1 MWWEVVW
8 FGDRLFLGRRS
19 IMIQNRKL
27 DISEFRWAHLS
38 RLDNKI
44 VIWKQSHTTRKLRHP
59 EFLQTFLQL
68 RSEAM
73 LWIWQ
78 LSHLR
83 DSEARRYILGSKA
96 RHVVTHFLLVLP
108 ETGFA
113 LKSSTAIHHRRN
125 ES

>member
-38 RLDNKI
+38 R
-44 VIWKQSHTTRKLRHP
+44 P
-59 EFLQTFLQL
+59 EFLQTSLQL

-78 LSHLR
+78 LSHLG
-83 DSEARRYILGSKA
+83 DSAARRYILGRKA
-96 RHVVTHFLLVLP
+96 RHVVSHFLLVLP

-113 LKSSTAIHHRRN
+113 LKSSTAGTASVVLFV
-125 ES
+125 EDPQEL